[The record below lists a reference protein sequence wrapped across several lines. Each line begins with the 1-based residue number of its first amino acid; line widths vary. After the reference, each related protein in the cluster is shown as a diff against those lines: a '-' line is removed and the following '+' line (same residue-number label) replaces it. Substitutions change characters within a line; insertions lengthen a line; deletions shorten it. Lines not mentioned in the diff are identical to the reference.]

1 MQRLQTMGKKM
12 FEMYF
17 QKGSPDSIG
26 FSNDSVDQM
35 KLIVYGGLKDIVRL
49 RTSPTLFQ
57 AYEHVIDIMEKNIVP
72 RFYRSSEVG
81 SCYS

>member
-1 MQRLQTMGKKM
+1 MQKLQIMGKMM

-17 QKGSPDSIG
+17 TKRSTDSIG

-35 KLIVYGGLKDIVRL
+35 ESIVFGETKDIVRL

-57 AYEHVIDIMEKNIVP
+57 AYEHVIEVMETSIIP
-72 RFYRSSEVG
+72 RFYRSSEVF
-81 SCYS
+81 S